1 MNRIDL
7 VLNNVTRAAAIGGFF
22 LSIERRQ
29 KPKTPLEKK
38 VDQVYRKPK

>member
-7 VLNNVTRAAAIGGFF
+7 ILSNVTRAAAIGGFF

-29 KPKTPLEKK
+29 KPKTPLEKR
-38 VDQVYRKPK
+38 VDEVYKKSK